1 LRKEIRIGTRAS
13 ALALWQ
19 AEWVKSELEKKY
31 PGMTVTLTKIKTTG
45 DKILDVPLA
54 KVGGKGLFVKEIE
67 EALLAGQVD
76 VGVHSLKDMPSELPD
91 ALTLGAFPPREDP
104 CDVLLGR
111 RDGGWDALPAG
122 AVVGTSSPRRRAM
135 VLARRPDLRTEPI
148 RGNVETR
155 LEKLHAGAYDALIMA
170 AAGLTRLGLSPPHR
184 TPLDPAEF
192 VPAVGQ
198 GVLAVEARQAD
209 RELLELLRG
218 VDDTRTR
225 LAALAERAF
234 LARLGAGCHTPVAA
248 HARLDGEAL
257 VLTGVVSSPDGA
269 IMLRASTGG
278 PAAAGERL
286 GVALADELLAKG
298 AKAVL
303 DASRG

>member
-1 LRKEIRIGTRAS
+1 MKIRLGTRGSRLAVVQS
-13 ALALWQ
+13 EAVAAALRAHGALVEIVVIRTSGDRLAQVALA
-19 AEWVKSELEKKY
+19 
-31 PGMTVTLTKIKTTG
+31 
-45 DKILDVPLA
+45 DF
-54 KVGGKGLFVKEIE
+54 GGKALFVKEIE

-91 ALTLGAFPPREDP
+91 ALTLAAFPLREDP
-104 CDVLLGR
+104 RDVLIGR
-111 RDGGWDALPAG
+111 REGGWDALPAG

-135 VLARRPDLRTEPI
+135 VLAWRPDLRTEPI
-148 RGNVETR
+148 RGNVDTR
-155 LEKLHAGAYDALIMA
+155 LEKLRAGAYDALVMA
-170 AAGLTRLGLSPPHR
+170 AAGLKRLGLNPAHA
-184 TPLDPAEF
+184 TPLDPGEF

-209 RELLELLRG
+209 RELLELLRV

-225 LAALAERAF
+225 LAAMAERAF
-234 LARLGAGCHTPVAA
+234 LARLEAGCHTPVAA
-248 HARLDGEAL
+248 HARLEDETL
-257 VLTGVVSSPDGA
+257 VVTGVVSSPDGA
-269 IMLRASTGG
+269 TALRARIGG
-278 PAAAGERL
+278 PAVDGQRL

>member
-1 LRKEIRIGTRAS
+1 LRKEIKIGTRAS

-31 PGMTVTLTKIKTTG
+31 PGMTVSLTKIKTTG

-67 EALLAGQVD
+67 EALLAGRVD

-91 ALTLGAFPPREDP
+91 ALTLGAFPLREDP

-135 VLARRPDLRTEPI
+135 VLAGRPDLRTEAI
-148 RGNVETR
+148 RGNVDTR
-155 LEKLHAGAYDALIMA
+155 LEKLRAGAYDALIMA
-170 AAGLTRLGLSPPHR
+170 AAGLKRLGLSPAHC
-184 TPLDPAEF
+184 TPLDLAEF

-198 GVLAVEARQAD
+198 GVLAVEARHTLQMASVIGETFLTQVLAVLTAGEENLSNQIATLEAD
-209 RELLELLRG
+209 RYVLPGDVRRQPQILR
-218 VDDTRTR
+218 TNT
-225 LAALAERAF
+225 
-234 LARLGAGCHTPVAA
+234 
-248 HARLDGEAL
+248 LDF
-257 VLTGVVSSPDGA
+257 
-269 IMLRASTGG
+269 RW
-278 PAAAGERL
+278 
-286 GVALADELLAKG
+286 
-298 AKAVL
+298 
-303 DASRG
+303 